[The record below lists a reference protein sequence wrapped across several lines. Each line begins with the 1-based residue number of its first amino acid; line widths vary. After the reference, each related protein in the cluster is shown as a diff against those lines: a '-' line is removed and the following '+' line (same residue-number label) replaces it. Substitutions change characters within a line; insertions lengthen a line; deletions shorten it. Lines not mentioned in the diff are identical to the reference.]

1 LSTPCLGVILELHEK
16 FFCPRTEVNTPK
28 KENEDEMLKSK
39 LKASA
44 LVIAVLVPLVL
55 SGCSSDSSKV
65 TKACGLV
72 EQGST
77 GLTAGDDSYTDYYA
91 EAATILNDLAAK
103 DSKYSDPYEAA
114 MLWASGNNL
123 DISDI
128 ELLVTFEELCAP
140 DTEE

>member
-1 LSTPCLGVILELHEK
+1 MREGS
-16 FFCPRTEVNTPK
+16 FCPRTEVNTPK

-44 LVIAVLVPLVL
+44 LVIAVLFPLVL
-55 SGCSSDSSKV
+55 SGCSSESSKV

-72 EQGST
+72 EQGAT
-77 GLTAGDDSYTDYYA
+77 GLKAGDDSYTDYYA

-114 MLWASGNNL
+114 LLWASGDNL
-123 DISDI
+123 DISDL
-128 ELLVTFEELCAP
+128 ELLITLEDLCAP
-140 DTEE
+140 DTESDQ